1 MEKEQIKENL
11 LDEAKTLLSEVH
23 DTAKL
28 FRDYIKRSGDANG
41 INSTYHRIMYAISLY
56 GQVTACDLVRITN
69 LKPPTISLMIKNIE
83 GSGLITR
90 EIDVNDQRN
99 VNIKFT
105 DLGKEMCTKNI
116 EFVRKNEIDV
126 EKVLTDEER
135 KIVSSALK
143 KLREEIKKKNEN
155 IQIS

>member
-56 GQVTACDLVRITN
+56 GQDHT
-69 LKPPTISLMIKNIE
+69 
-83 GSGLITR
+83 
-90 EIDVNDQRN
+90 Q
-99 VNIKFT
+99 
-105 DLGKEMCTKNI
+105 
-116 EFVRKNEIDV
+116 
-126 EKVLTDEER
+126 
-135 KIVSSALK
+135 
-143 KLREEIKKKNEN
+143 
-155 IQIS
+155 